1 MIGKSNSL
9 SLVFLNW
16 KHYHA
21 SPEQS
26 LLLWYKE
33 EHLLMKETLLYSKN
47 YFILLLY
54 SKIYQEGLIS
64 V

>member
-1 MIGKSNSL
+1 MVKKSNSL

-16 KHYHA
+16 KRYHA
-21 SPEQS
+21 SPEWS
-26 LLLWYKE
+26 LLLWCNEK
-33 EHLLMKETLLYSKN
+33 HLLMKEILLYSKN

-54 SKIYQEGLIS
+54 SKIYQKGLIS